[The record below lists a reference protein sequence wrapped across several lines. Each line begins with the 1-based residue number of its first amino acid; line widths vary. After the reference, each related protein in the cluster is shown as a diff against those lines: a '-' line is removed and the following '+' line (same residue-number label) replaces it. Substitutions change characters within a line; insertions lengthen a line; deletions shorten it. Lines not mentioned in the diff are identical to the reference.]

1 MDGISKIKKTVLEV
15 QKIGAMRQKLQS
27 AVSYVQKKTKIKRQL
42 LQNVENQIEI
52 LEPKDVLIESD
63 KRI

>member
-1 MDGISKIKKTVLEV
+1 MGCGK
-15 QKIGAMRQKLQS
+15 
-27 AVSYVQKKTKIKRQL
+27 SYVRTIAVRYAQKKTKIKRQI

-52 LEPKDVLIESD
+52 LESKDVLIELESE